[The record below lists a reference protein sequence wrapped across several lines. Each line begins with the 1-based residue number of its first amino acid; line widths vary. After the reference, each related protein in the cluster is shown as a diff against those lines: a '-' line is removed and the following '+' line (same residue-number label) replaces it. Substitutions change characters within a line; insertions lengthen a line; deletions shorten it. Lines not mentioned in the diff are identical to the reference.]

1 MLAAVSNDGN
11 ALKYTSA
18 ELMADK
24 AVVMAAVTN
33 DGLALQYASEELRA
47 DKEVV
52 KKAIYKEHRALDYAS
67 IEEKDS
73 LIDRTVK
80 LERHFDDGYGTTYC
94 LSQIHMSLAQ
104 FHGFLECWVDDSFFD
119 INSEDSLID
128 FLKEEEKLYHDETG
142 KLHYEQWYE
151 LMVEIPSQQEAFHP
165 DLVINAG

>member
-1 MLAAVSNDGN
+1 
-11 ALKYTSA
+11 
-18 ELMADK
+18 
-24 AVVMAAVTN
+24 MAAVTN
-33 DGLALQYASEELRA
+33 NGLELKYASEELRA

-104 FHGFLECWVDDSFFD
+104 FHGFLEGWVDDSFFD

-151 LMVEIPSQQEAFHP
+151 LMVEIPSTGIDTSGFG
-165 DLVINAG
+165 DNAGNTVDDLKIFVNNELIVTF